1 MSLSDGRYAIA
12 GIAKLPE
19 VESLRSGK
27 IVMVL
32 DNARIIMRLPQP
44 LLEEQKEQ
52 VEITFLPP

>member
-1 MSLSDGRYAIA
+1 
-12 GIAKLPE
+12 
-19 VESLRSGK
+19 
-27 IVMVL
+27 MVL